1 MRINKTIILS
11 ALLGSA
17 LLSSCDNGF
26 EEMNISPNAPENA
39 PTYTIF
45 PIATKIFVDEMR
57 DGWVSGRMLLPWVQY
72 SAQRNYTEEDKYAYR
87 TTTGDQAWNGTYR
100 SLSNLKKVIDI
111 CNDPVLGPQQADYGD
126 VESQI
131 AAARIMMA
139 YEFLDLTNYFGD
151 VPYWS
156 VSGAKNPD
164 FQALQIDTYA
174 QPKYVKQ
181 EVIFKNL
188 LQELK
193 EAEAQLNSKEK
204 GLFTSPE
211 GKEGD
216 KIYNG
221 DAALW
226 KKLANSLRLRIAN
239 RVKAK
244 LPEAQSH
251 ITDAIT
257 RGVFTSNEDNAQL
270 AFGNVSAE
278 GNPFWKTFYVDNR
291 QDFFPNKRFVD
302 LLKGNTGNFQKVDP
316 RLFIFAAPKGLT
328 WSDYTKFTRDKWK
341 DNVGIDPDDIKNYN
355 GVPYGIPNS
364 LKGDIADFTKFNIF
378 SKEIINTT
386 RPEVLIEFAEVSFI
400 LSELNGWDQVNYL
413 KGVEASLDKWGVSAV
428 DKATYLAGLAPAT
441 QENVM
446 VQKYI
451 ALFMQGDEAWNEYRR
466 TGYPTGSILLLPGQ
480 KDVSLNGTEYTFNPM
495 RSGNVVAKDIPAR
508 LRYPANQQTLNGENW
523 RVAVDKLSNKDEIDS
538 KLFFAK

>member
-1 MRINKTIILS
+1 MKKIKILLVALSLGFTTVGLTSCDTDFEEINKNPNNPEEVPVGSLFNGATRYLMEQTRNGWWS
-11 ALLGSA
+11 AR
-17 LLSSCDNGF
+17 
-26 EEMNISPNAPENA
+26 I
-39 PTYTIF
+39 T
-45 PIATKIFVDEMR
+45 
-57 DGWVSGRMLLPWVQY
+57 LPWMQY
-72 SAQRNYTEEDKYAYR
+72 SAQNVYIDEDRYAYR
-87 TTTGDQAWNGTYR
+87 DAGQAQAGWLDLYR
-100 SLSNLKKVIDI
+100 AASNYKKVIEYASDKEYLERYGI
-111 CNDPVLGPQQADYGD
+111 SEANNTIQA
-126 VESQI
+126 S
-131 AAARIMMA
+131 RIMLV
-139 YEFLDLTNYFGD
+139 YTFDNLITHFGD

-156 VSGAKNPD
+156 YGNQDPE
-164 FQALQIDTYA
+164 FQALQVDKFIT
-174 QPKYVKQ
+174 PVYVSQ
-181 EVIFKNL
+181 EKIYKDL
-188 LQELK
+188 LKELK
-193 EAEAQLNSKEK
+193 EAEALLDENKS
-204 GLFTSPE
+204 SV
-211 GKEGD
+211 EGD
-216 KIYNG
+216 KIYDG
-221 DAALW
+221 DASKW

-328 WSDYTKFTRDKWK
+328 WIDYTKITRDKWK
-341 DNVGIDPDDIKNYN
+341 DKVGIDPDDIKNYN

-378 SKEIINTT
+378 SKDIINTT